1 MNNSR
6 IITVYIMVIVGLLA
20 TYFIFSFIFFPNYFL
35 SQSEKSKPKPM
46 PIITYVN
53 TSESK
58 IYKGES
64 FKISLAATNKGDN
77 ADVQTVSVSFPNSTS
92 LISRASIDN
101 KSNNN
106 TLATI
111 LRQNFTQNPIFIARG
126 DQVGSNYSGGGRTT
140 IATYPLIQF
149 YSRPWESNHTY
160 HSILEIK
167 PPSNFSGKFMMFV
180 KSVALPHTIAL
191 SHYPYVGI
199 QDSQHEFVDVYY
211 VDVRRGSE
219 DVINNWRG

>member
-6 IITVYIMVIVGLLA
+6 IIPIYIVVVAGLLA
-20 TYFIFSFIFFPNYFL
+20 SYFIFSLLFFPNYFL
-35 SQSEKSKPKPM
+35 SQSETSKPKPM

-53 TSESK
+53 TSTSTIDE
-58 IYKGES
+58 GES

-101 KSNNN
+101 KSNN
-106 TLATI
+106 TLVTI
-111 LRQNFTQNPIFIARG
+111 LRQNLTQNPIFIARG
-126 DQVGSNYSGGGRTT
+126 DQIGTNYSGGGQTT
-140 IATYPLIQF
+140 IATYPVIQF

-160 HSILEIK
+160 QSILEVK
-167 PPSNFSGKFMMFV
+167 PPSNFTGKFMIFA
-180 KSVALPHTIAL
+180 KSVGFPHTIAL
-191 SHYPYVGI
+191 SHYPYAGI
-199 QDSQHEFVDVYY
+199 QDSQHEFVDVYN

-219 DVINNWRG
+219 DVINNGRG

>member
-6 IITVYIMVIVGLLA
+6 IIPIYIVVVAGLLA
-20 TYFIFSFIFFPNYFL
+20 SYFIFSLLFFPNYFL
-35 SQSEKSKPKPM
+35 SQSETSKPKPM

-53 TSESK
+53 TSTSTIDE
-58 IYKGES
+58 GES
-64 FKISLAATNKGDN
+64 FKISLVATNKGDN

-101 KSNNN
+101 KSND
-106 TLATI
+106 TLVTI
-111 LRQNFTQNPIFIARG
+111 LRQNFTQNRIFIARG
-126 DQVGSNYSGGGRTT
+126 DQIGTNYSGGGQTT
-140 IATYPLIQF
+140 IATYPVIQF

-219 DVINNWRG
+219 DVINNGRG